1 MKKKIALV
9 VQRYGLEVNGGSEY
23 SCRLFAEQL
32 KKKYDVDILTT
43 KAIDYVTW
51 DNHYSSDVEEINGV
65 TVRRFGTDESRNI
78 KSFNK
83 QSEFVYYN
91 GDKTVY
97 DELEWMRLQG
107 PVSFSLLRY
116 INLNREEYEAFI
128 FFTYTYFT
136 TYFGL
141 QLVPEKSILIP
152 TAHDEPPIYLSIY
165 TSLFHL
171 PRYLFYLTVEEME
184 FVQNKFENQYIPSGV
199 LGIGIDSHNFNSLL
213 PLDKL
218 FDTYN
223 ISSAYIVYVG
233 RIDESKGCKEMFEY
247 FIKYKKEKKSE
258 LKLVLVG
265 KAVMDIPNHEDI
277 INLGFVSD
285 SEKFSIMKNA
295 EVLVMPSKYESL
307 SMVVLEAFYLNR
319 PILVNAHSEVLK
331 GHCIRSNGGL
341 YYEAYDEFVQCLNL
355 LLNRDFQSK
364 LGHNGHEYVEREYI
378 WETVMKKLNTAI
390 ENIGAS

>member
-1 MKKKIALV
+1 MVKKKIALV

-32 KKKYDVDILTT
+32 KKIYDVDILTT

-116 INLNREEYEAFI
+116 ITLNREEYEAFI

-152 TAHDEPPIYLSIY
+152 TAHDEPQVYLSIY
-165 TSLFHL
+165 YQLFHL
-171 PRYLFYLTVEEME
+171 PRHLFYLTVEEME
-184 FVQNKFENQYIPSGV
+184 FVQKKFNNSYISSEV
-199 LGIGIDSHNFNSLL
+199 LGIGIDPGSFNTEL
-213 PLDKL
+213 
-218 FDTYN
+218 
-223 ISSAYIVYVG
+223 SSNEFLQSFRVEPPYMVYVG
-233 RIDESKGCKEMFEY
+233 RIDESKGCKEMFDY
-247 FIKYKKEKKSE
+247 FIKYKKNNISD

-265 KAVMDIPNHEDI
+265 KAVMDVPNHKDI

-285 SEKFSIMKNA
+285 DLKILAVQNA
-295 EVLVMPSKYESL
+295 EFLLMPSKYESL
-307 SMVVLEAFYLNR
+307 SMVVLEAFYLNK
-319 PILVNAHSEVLK
+319 PVLVNAYCEVLK

-341 YYEAYDEFVQCLNL
+341 YYEDYDEFVQCLNL
-355 LLNRDFQSK
+355 LLKPNLQNT
-364 LGHNGHEYVEREYI
+364 LGRKGHDYVVKEYI
-378 WETVMKKLNTAI
+378 WESVIKKLTTAI
-390 ENIGAS
+390 DTIG